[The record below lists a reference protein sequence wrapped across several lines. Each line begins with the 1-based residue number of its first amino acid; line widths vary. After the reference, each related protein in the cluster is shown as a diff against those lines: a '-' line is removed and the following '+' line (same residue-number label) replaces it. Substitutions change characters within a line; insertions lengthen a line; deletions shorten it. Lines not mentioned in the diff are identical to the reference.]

1 MNATPASERWI
12 EPLRRAA
19 LHPRAPRLASA
30 VLAVAVGW
38 QLAAL
43 GWTLAPAPPPAAPAP
58 VADTGAMGPNGGS
71 PQPNAAGRVASLQ
84 LFGAAPGDAGAA
96 AAEAAA
102 PADAPETQLNLTLR
116 GVYAP
121 GSGEGL
127 AIISAGSGREKVYAV
142 GDTIAG
148 DARIAGIHA
157 DRVVLRRNGRAETLR
172 MSLADAAPSSSPNGG
187 SQASSRER
195 EIAERARELRQR
207 LLENPVELARMVRFQ
222 PYVQN
227 GNLVGYRIQPRSADA
242 EQLRALGLQPSD
254 VVTSVNGRP
263 LNDPRQANEALQS
276 LRDARTIRI
285 TFLRNGEQRSM
296 TIPIGEAG

>member
-1 MNATPASERWI
+1 MNATAASERWI
-12 EPLRRAA
+12 EPLRRGAV
-19 LHPRAPRLASA
+19 HPRTPRLATA

-38 QLAAL
+38 QLAVL
-43 GWTLAPAPPPAAPAP
+43 GWTLAPEPPAAAPAP
-58 VADTGAMGPNGGS
+58 VTDTAATAADSGS
-71 PQPNAAGRVASLQ
+71 SQPDATARVASLQ
-84 LFGAAPGDAGAA
+84 LFGAAPGNDAA
-96 AAEAAA
+96 AASQASA

-127 AIISAGSGREKVYAV
+127 AIISAGGGREKVYAV

-172 MSLADAAPSSSPNGG
+172 MSVADAAPASGEDRGN
-187 SQASSRER
+187 QASSRER

-285 TFLRNGEQRSM
+285 TFLRNGQQRSM